1 MYITI
6 LVILLST
13 IYKSTQCLEQAATVP
28 RYLNEQIDK
37 IDDNKINLSTSLL
50 TSRENEVVDPEL
62 QYDSSQVR

>member
-6 LVILLST
+6 LVILVST
-13 IYKSTQCLEQAATVP
+13 NYKSTQCLEQAATVP

-62 QYDSSQVR
+62 QFDSSQVR